1 MIKNMSEISQE
12 EDSQTVKEISPA
24 DSPITLIPPGM
35 EDAGPLEIDESL
47 AIKLGLDNRLD
58 IRVAQG
64 KVYDAQR
71 KVIVM
76 ADALGADLTFLGKA
90 QLGERRSIAS
100 AKMEDARLRT
110 DKGISSALLSLDLP
124 FERTAERNAYRESF
138 IALERAVREVQIL
151 EDQIKLS
158 VRNKLRDLLE
168 LRENIKIQDQSVS
181 VAEKRVKSVNMFIE
195 AGRAEI
201 RDLLEAQD
209 ALLSA
214 QNGLTA
220 AIVNYRIA
228 ELEIQRDMGVLR
240 IDEKGLW
247 QEFSLEEI
255 NNYGKK

>member
-1 MIKNMSEISQE
+1 MAEAAL
-12 EDSQTVKEISPA
+12 EDV
-24 DSPITLIPPGM
+24 
-35 EDAGPLEIDESL
+35 
-47 AIKLGLDNRLD
+47 GL
-58 IRVAQG
+58 
-64 KVYDAQR
+64 
-71 KVIVM
+71 
-76 ADALGADLTFLGKA
+76 
-90 QLGERRSIAS
+90 RS
-100 AKMEDARLRT
+100 

-158 VRNKLRDLLE
+158 VRNTLRNLLE
-168 LRENIKIQDQSVS
+168 LRENIKIQAQSVS

-228 ELEIQRDMGVLR
+228 ELELQRDMGVLKV
-240 IDEKGLW
+240 DEKGLW

-255 NNYGKK
+255 NQYEKQ